1 MVTYDKYLKGILEK
15 TIESHTLLSGLKDQP
30 GDLDVIKTELL
41 KIKGF
46 LQVITNKVDATRYPS
61 VDIAK
66 LQSKSRSYLETYDFE
81 KEIENI
87 YPLYA
92 NDAGRLKNL
101 RLLILESLNDKKL
114 IEGMVELT
122 REL

>member
-1 MVTYDKYLKGILEK
+1 MVTYDEYLKGILEK
-15 TIESHTLLSGLKDQP
+15 IIKSHALLAGLKDQP

-46 LQVITNKVDATRYPS
+46 LQVIANKVDATRYPS
-61 VDIAK
+61 LDMAG

-87 YPLYA
+87 YSLYA

-101 RLLILESLNDKKL
+101 RLLILESLSDKKL
-114 IEGMVELT
+114 IGKIVELAS
-122 REL
+122 EL